1 MNNFLKT
8 INLKQTLI
16 IFLLTVLMV
25 FLVATGV
32 QLELLFRSEKK
43 INFEELNV
51 KNLLN
56 FCTIEQLEK
65 RIQQNPKDSVAN
77 IKLAGIYENLGD
89 HKKANYYYKEALR
102 ISKRSNYSLYSYA
115 IFLAK
120 NGFINFS
127 TSLAEEIDGG
137 KNLKCFEYK
146 SKIYELI
153 GDNLTKNKEYEAS
166 NKAYQVSYK
175 YAKNVNDKKYL
186 NRVEEKYALS
196 YLHLADLEIENKNP
210 KEAIFLIRNSFK
222 IQKTAL
228 GAYKLALLL
237 LEDNPQESQR
247 LINYTLSKNQYI
259 INPYLYDKLLKE
271 LYDKANQ
278 ENNDSKINL
287 YANQMKKFKKVLTT
301 SYLFKDDLEI
311 ENTSIRPEKKKF
323 LRKPMQ
329 KLFFDIKNNTLDDID
344 NLTIKAK
351 ITISDKEY
359 ETQGKVVNKINPLFH
374 NSKIAEANLDLPKNF
389 EQINQKQANRVIISF
404 YGKKDKKAPC
414 TLISIKQIIF

>member
-1 MNNFLKT
+1 MNSVDISN
-8 INLKQTLI
+8 
-16 IFLLTVLMV
+16 
-25 FLVATGV
+25 
-32 QLELLFRSEKK
+32 
-43 INFEELNV
+43 
-51 KNLLN
+51 
-56 FCTIEQLEK
+56 IES
-65 RIQQNPKDSVAN
+65 IV
-77 IKLAGIYENLGD
+77 GYT
-89 HKKANYYYKEALR
+89 
-102 ISKRSNYSLYSYA
+102 
-115 IFLAK
+115 F
-120 NGFINFS
+120 
-127 TSLAEEIDGG
+127 
-137 KNLKCFEYK
+137 
-146 SKIYELI
+146 
-153 GDNLTKNKEYEAS
+153 
-166 NKAYQVSYK
+166 
-175 YAKNVNDKKYL
+175 NDKKYL

-271 LYDKANQ
+271 LYDKANR

-404 YGKKDKKAPC
+404 YGKKDKKAPW